1 MQKAFSF
8 GLQQERGWIC
18 KMTDILGRELKAG
31 DIVVCMAIGRYSSGM
46 HLGVQ
51 TETDVVLTKSG
62 KKNPYNRYLIENP
75 TEAEKAYIQEVL
87 KQEEDRLAEKKQKEE
102 ARRSM
107 KAIPRKELKVGYKY
121 EDDRGNEW
129 VYMGWCKVAL
139 ETDLTRGLLEVEGYL
154 YFSKWDI
161 MRIEEGLWPFAQI
174 SQVNIFK
181 TPKRL
186 VKELECVS
194 FIPTENNVKWCYQKN
209 LGRQWWRWLS
219 ITIERIKA

>member
-1 MQKAFSF
+1 
-8 GLQQERGWIC
+8 
-18 KMTDILGRELKAG
+18 
-31 DIVVCMAIGRYSSGM
+31 
-46 HLGVQ
+46 
-51 TETDVVLTKSG
+51 
-62 KKNPYNRYLIENP
+62 
-75 TEAEKAYIQEVL
+75 
-87 KQEEDRLAEKKQKEE
+87 
-102 ARRSM
+102 
-107 KAIPRKELKVGYKY
+107 
-121 EDDRGNEW
+121 
-129 VYMGWCKVAL
+129 MGWCKVAL

-194 FIPTENNVKWCYQKN
+194 FIPTENNVKWRYQKK
-209 LGRQWWRWLS
+209 LCYQWWRWLS

>member
-1 MQKAFSF
+1 
-8 GLQQERGWIC
+8 
-18 KMTDILGRELKAG
+18 MTDILGRELKAG

-87 KQEEDRLAEKKQKEE
+87 KQEEDRLAEKKREE
-102 ARRSM
+102 ETRRAM

-129 VYMGWCKVAL
+129 VYMGWCKVSL
-139 ETDLTRGLLEVEGYL
+139 ETDITRSPLGTEGFL

-161 MRIEEGLWPFAQI
+161 MRIEEGSWPFHQVSQI
-174 SQVNIFK
+174 SIFK

-186 VKELECVS
+186 VKELGCVS
-194 FIPTENNVKWCYQKN
+194 FIPTENNVKWHYQN
-209 LGRQWWRWLS
+209 PNYYQWGQWLS
-219 ITIERIKA
+219 ITIERTKS